1 MAKITLFVRFAK
13 RNPNHDA
20 CNRQLA
26 AAVAG
31 RQHSAFS
38 SCWQLLLTFRGG
50 KKLVDTIPPL
60 ITGFLTS
67 STCVAYNLRHAT
79 LRPEEMHWKQT
90 KETLLIISVG
100 SCSSQER
107 VFSICFETKT
117 AAVWSISCITGV
129 STAVQETHLRH
140 SISAV
145 ETWFKTSPQAK
156 RHKPSLLFTSLTILT
171 FITR

>member
-50 KKLVDTIPPL
+50 KKLVDMIPPL
-60 ITGFLTS
+60 ITGFLTL
-67 STCVAYNLRHAT
+67 STCVAYNPRHAT
-79 LRPEEMHWKQT
+79 LRPEPAWKCTGNKQKRPCLSFLQAHVHIFARVCSVHCST
-90 KETLLIISVG
+90 GRLALGSPGCLFVVRHHAQNTTLW
-100 SCSSQER
+100 
-107 VFSICFETKT
+107 CF
-117 AAVWSISCITGV
+117 
-129 STAVQETHLRH
+129 R
-140 SISAV
+140 
-145 ETWFKTSPQAK
+145 PY
-156 RHKPSLLFTSLTILT
+156 KPYIFWKL
-171 FITR
+171 